1 MTYEDKQSS
10 HNIIVS
16 LEAKEQRNRPI
27 SIKIADWLTSSFGS
41 IWFLVG
47 NGLFFV
53 IWIGVNTGHIQ
64 GIPAFDPYPFT
75 FLTMVV
81 SLEAI
86 FLSIIVLMSQSRQSY
101 ISTLREEL
109 DMQVNLIAEREI
121 TKTLELLRLILQHH
135 KIEYD
140 DAELN
145 EMIKKT
151 DISYIERQLETQLKR
166 VASKNQD
173 IAGELGKDIEK
184 TVVKTVGSD
193 LEMVATGEKIAKDI
207 GKVVTKTVGKDLTN
221 AAKKI

>member
-1 MTYEDKQSS
+1 MTYEDKQTS

-16 LEAKEQRNRPI
+16 LESKEQKNRPF

-47 NGLFFV
+47 NFLFFV
-53 IWIGVNTGHIQ
+53 IWIGANTGHIQ

-121 TKTLELLRLILQHH
+121 SKALQLIKLLMVHQKMDIKDPEL
-135 KIEYD
+135 D
-140 DAELN
+140 
-145 EMIKKT
+145 EMVKQT
-151 DISYIERQLETQLKR
+151 DISYIERQLELQLKR
-166 VASKNQD
+166 VASSNQD
-173 IAGELGKDIEK
+173 LAGELGKDIEK
-184 TVVKTVGSD
+184 TVVKTVG
-193 LEMVATGEKIAKDI
+193 EDI
-207 GKVVTKTVGKDLTN
+207 GKVVSKTVGKDLTD